1 LIDQGEILFPLG
13 TVDAEKEL
21 DRDALRELQRQKLSA
36 LLARIAGSGSFYAR
50 RLAADGVSFEE
61 VADISTFVR
70 RVRWTTKDELLR
82 DRLEHPPFGT
92 QGLEAAARYNR
103 FCQTSGTST
112 GQPMAWLDTPE
123 SWQAMLDC
131 WGRVYEA
138 AELVPGVDR
147 VFFAFSFGPFLGFW
161 TAFEAAAQTYMALP
175 GGGLS
180 SQARLE
186 CLRRYQATVLC
197 CTPTYALRLGEQ
209 IGAAS
214 GVELEE
220 LAVKKV
226 IVAGEPGGCVPA
238 LRRRI
243 EALWGAR
250 VFDHH
255 GMTEVGPVSYEAAN
269 HPGGLM
275 VIEEAYLAEVV
286 NAETGEEV
294 AEGECGELVLTTLD
308 RCACPL
314 LRYRTGDWV
323 RKRIVQGR
331 LFLEGGILCRVDDMV
346 VVRGVNLYPAAVEE
360 VVRGF
365 PEVVEFQVEQREVEA
380 MTELMLRV
388 ELVEGAEA
396 SVLGRLEARLRDT
409 FSLRIPVGLAAADS
423 LPRHEFKSNRW
434 RKVASGADVG

>member
-1 LIDQGEILFPLG
+1 
-13 TVDAEKEL
+13 VDAVSEL
-21 DRDALRELQRQKLSA
+21 DRIALREMQSEKLVALLQR
-36 LLARIAGSGSFYAR
+36 IGETDSFYAR
-50 RLAADGVSFEE
+50 RIAQSGCRPDE
-61 VADISTFVR
+61 VGTLQAFVE
-70 RVRWTTKDELLR
+70 RVRFTTKDDLLR
-82 DRLEHPPFGT
+82 DRLEHPPFGS
-92 QGLEAAARYNR
+92 QGLDAAERYTR

-123 SWQAMLDC
+123 SWKAMLDC
-131 WGRVYEA
+131 WRWVYEA
-138 AELVPGVDR
+138 AELAPGVDR

-161 TAFEAAAQTYMALP
+161 TAFEAAARDYLVLP

-214 GVELEE
+214 GIGLSE
-220 LAVKKV
+220 LAVRKV
-226 IVAGEPGGCVPA
+226 IVAGEPGGCVPTV
-238 LRRRI
+238 RRRI

-255 GMTEVGPVSYEAAN
+255 GMTEVGPVSYESAN

-286 NAETGEEV
+286 NVETTLEV

-308 RCACPL
+308 RAACPL

-323 RKRIVQGR
+323 KKRIVNGR

-346 VVRGVNLYPAAVEE
+346 VVRGVNVYPAAVEE

-365 PEVVEFQVEQREVEA
+365 AEVVEFEVEQREVEA
-380 MTELMLRV
+380 MTELTLRV
-388 ELVEGAEA
+388 ELAEGAEE
-396 SVLGRLEARLRDT
+396 SVMERLEARLRDT
-409 FSLRIPVGLAAADS
+409 FSLRMPVRRVAAGS

-434 RKVASGADVG
+434 RKVATEADVG